1 MRKIFSLVFVF
12 IAIFTLVQPVEAC
25 DPTPPSP
32 EYVDCNDLGSGYKF
46 GFRVKYA
53 PNGKFRF
60 TSSYGTLTGGA
71 PSDPNNY
78 VQIYNSNGY
87 VFDWQASLGIDAV
100 IVNAGGKS
108 RVIKDAEDDDGHKY
122 YGKTDSRGRP
132 YKISS
137 VEFCYDYEL
146 SVSKTATGVAA
157 TGSAWEITKG
167 VAVPS
172 IAKFAG
178 ETASFDYT
186 VDVRKV
192 SSGESGYSVRGEVV
206 VTNNTPLKAYIVE
219 IKDYLKPGDIK
230 VSLDCGV
237 SFPYK
242 LYPGKTL
249 TCTYNRSLGGKLEGK
264 NTVKVYTKY
273 DVGGGYAEDSIEWT
287 TESGGGTGPSQVT
300 VTDTQAAFGGPFTIS
315 DSATWTYAVQA
326 TCPGD
331 PALYTDGKLTTVV
344 DNTAAIVET
353 NQSASAQAVLDCY
366 LPSITQANT
375 TSLDVKYNWGIQ
387 KVGSVDDLIL
397 SLNET
402 RPVDYTVTLSVLN
415 AIETNHKL
423 AGTVTLTNPHPT
435 AALTG
440 VLAAEPAPGTPAT
453 LTDCTS
459 EVTIPA
465 GGSVTCSYE
474 APLTASLPG
483 TTNASFAFNSLSVVN
498 TKDYSFDAA
507 TRSEVD
513 ECVTVLDDKY
523 GPLGEVCATEAP
535 KVFTYTMEVGGL
547 TVCEAVPFTNVATFT
562 TNDTQTPGS
571 ASWMVYLQVDCETDK
586 CLNTMDYWIEHSFAG
601 NYDSTWDKVQPSGP
615 TSPFFGTGST
625 WVETLQRTPQMNAD
639 PRANM
644 YLALSRDYITAKLNQ
659 LQGSQIPAEII
670 TAMASAEVLLDEYDN
685 GTSSIS
691 DETFAEMEA
700 LFEMLNNYNNGG
712 LGQEV
717 CCY

>member
-1 MRKIFSLVFVF
+1 MRKIFTLVFVF

-25 DPTPPSP
+25 DPTPPAP
-32 EYVDCNDLGSGYKF
+32 EYADCNDLGSGYKF

-78 VQIYNSNGY
+78 VQIFNSNVY

-100 IVNAGGKS
+100 IVNAGGRS
-108 RVIKDAEDDDGHKY
+108 RIIKDSEDDDGHKY

-157 TGSAWEITKG
+157 SGSAWEITKG
-167 VAVPS
+167 VAVPH
-172 IAKFAG
+172 AAMFAG

-192 SSGESGYSVRGEVV
+192 SSGESGYSVRGEVEV
-206 VTNNTPLKAYIVE
+206 KNNTPLKAYIVD
-219 IKDYLKPGDIK
+219 IKDYLKPGDIR

-237 SFPYK
+237 GFPYK

-249 TCTYNRSLGGKLEGK
+249 TCTYNKSLDGKLEGK

-273 DVGGGYAEDSIEWT
+273 DVGGGYAEDAIEWT
-287 TESGGGTGPSQVT
+287 TENGGGTGPSQVT
-300 VTDTQAAFGGPFTIS
+300 VTDTQAAFGGPFTVA

-326 TCPGD
+326 ACPGD

-366 LPSITQANT
+366 LPTVTQTNE
-375 TSLDVKYNWGIQ
+375 TSLAVKYNWGIQ
-387 KVGSVDDLIL
+387 KIGSVDDLIL
-397 SLNET
+397 ELNEFL
-402 RPVDYTVTLSVLN
+402 PVDYTVTLSVLN
-415 AIETNHKL
+415 TVETNQKL
-423 AGTVTLTNPHPT
+423 TGTVTLTNPHPT

-440 VLAAEPAPGTPAT
+440 VVAAEPVPGTPAT
-453 LTDCTS
+453 LTDCAS
-459 EVTIPA
+459 EVSIPA

-474 APLTASLPG
+474 APLTGSLPG
-483 TTNASFAFNSLSVVN
+483 TTNASFTFNSLSVVN
-498 TKDYSFDAA
+498 AKDYSFDAA

-513 ECVTVLDDKY
+513 ECVTVLDDRY
-523 GPLGEVCATEAP
+523 GPLGEVCASEAP
-535 KVFTYTMEVGGL
+535 KVFTYTMDVGGL
-547 TVCEAVPFTNVATFT
+547 TVCESGPYNNVASFT

-571 ASWMVYLQVDCETDK
+571 SIWSVYLQVECAEDMCI
-586 CLNTMDYWIEHSFAG
+586 NTMDYWIEHSYPD
-601 NYDSTWDKVQPSGP
+601 NYNSTWNMVGPSGP
-615 TSPFFGTGST
+615 TSPFFETGST
-625 WVETLQRTPQMNAD
+625 WIDMLQRRPQMNGD
-639 PRANM
+639 PRANL
-644 YLALSRDYITAKLNQ
+644 YLALARDYITAKLNQ
-659 LQGSQIPAEII
+659 LQGSEIPGEVV
-670 TAMASAEVLLDEYDN
+670 TALTSAEGLLDAYDTD
-685 GTSSIS
+685 TSAIT
-691 DETFAEMEA
+691 DEDMEQIQV
-700 LFEMLNNYNNGG
+700 LFELLNNYNNGG
-712 LGQEV
+712 LGQEI